1 MFFIF
6 KKLEET
12 TFEFVQNVVT
22 VVSQLAQQRCD
33 NVVITSW
40 LTLSQRCGKVK
51 NESCGDVSFRRCDN
65 VVVRRC

>member
-22 VVSQLAQQRCD
+22 VVSQLAQQRC
-33 NVVITSW
+33 
-40 LTLSQRCGKVK
+40 GKVK